1 MCPEAVEVHPSV
13 VRLKVA
19 GKLSCRV
26 FLAPGAT
33 VTTAKQQITAD
44 IMRSLRTRLGISII
58 DRYTLHFIY
67 L

>member
-26 FLAPGAT
+26 YLALSNITAN
-33 VTTAKQQITAD
+33 AKQQITAD
-44 IMRSLRTRLGISII
+44 IMRLLRMR
-58 DRYTLHFIY
+58 
-67 L
+67 